1 MFKAPPSRG
10 EDTGRHV
17 LQTALRLFRERDFDR
32 TTMRDVAGEAGTSLG
47 AAYYY
52 FESKE
57 AIVGAYYDYVQQEHL
72 ARAREGFARAR
83 DFRERL
89 RVAFH
94 TKIDILERDQ
104 TLLRALFRYGGDPK
118 HPLSW
123 FGPATRRQRELS
135 IAVFDDAIG
144 DERLPADVR
153 DAAPG
158 VLWTL
163 HMGILLYFVYD
174 SSPGQKRTRRLIDAA
189 VDFVHDA
196 KRFASLP
203 LLKPVRRRVLAIL
216 REAGLLPEPAP
227 AGRPPLTS
235 GAG

>member
-1 MFKAPPSRG
+1 MFRASGAPA
-10 EDTGRHV
+10 EDTGQHI
-17 LQTALRLFRERDFDR
+17 LETALRLFRARGFDQ
-32 TTMRDVAGEAGTSLG
+32 TTMRDVAAEAGIALG

-89 RVAFH
+89 GVAFH
-94 TKIDILERDQ
+94 AKIDILERDRK
-104 TLLRALFRYGGDPK
+104 LLRALFRYGGEPK

-123 FGPATRRQRELS
+123 FGPANRRQRELS
-135 IAVFDDAIG
+135 VAVFEEAIG
-144 DERLPADVR
+144 DERLPADLR
-153 DAAPG
+153 GAAP
-158 VLWTL
+158 VLLWTL
-163 HMGILLYFVYD
+163 HLGVLLYFLYD

-196 KRFASLP
+196 RRFVTSP
-203 LLKPVRRRVLAIL
+203 LLTPVRRRVMAIL
-216 REAGLLPEPAP
+216 REAELVPESAP
-227 AGRPPLTS
+227 VRRSGPTP